1 MYQLLIIQ
9 PAKADKSKTTVSV
22 ILTSEHWVQSE
33 SAEREMIPWIHLK
46 MMEYE
51 GLL

>member
-22 ILTSEHWVQSE
+22 ILSSEHWVQSE
-33 SAEREMIPWIHLK
+33 RAEWEMIHLK